1 MKMEILNKVMAPTNE
16 SIGAQHWKTHRKR
29 GRGRSRSGRASVPGT
44 AAKRYSKKDTVIAA
58 TTGRAIHHR
67 TVLRCSFF
75 LWWLL
80 FFFWQWFLFLQRSF
94 FQQLHD
100 ESRQIEQ
107 RRPIVLCFRL
117 KWQTKTNLSGRKK
130 KNKKKKQNKSPAVVI
145 SFWPPLNRIISQV
158 VPNAKPWTKFAL
170 SNLSGR

>member
-67 TVLRCSFF
+67 AVLRCS
-75 LWWLL
+75 L
-80 FFFWQWFLFLQRSF
+80 FFMMTFILFLAMISF
-94 FQQLHD
+94 SLAIIFPAITRRVETNRTTTTDRPLFSPEMANED
-100 ESRQIEQ
+100 ESLGPQKKKTKKRNKKN
-107 RRPIVLCFRL
+107 RRPSSFR
-117 KWQTKTNLSGRKK
+117 SDR
-130 KNKKKKQNKSPAVVI
+130 
-145 SFWPPLNRIISQV
+145 R
-158 VPNAKPWTKFAL
+158 
-170 SNLSGR
+170 